1 MSDVND
7 LTFVTTD
14 ALVRELLNRCEC
26 CVVVAQYF
34 TNDDSVTI
42 YSTPYGPEVEVCQ
55 GWLSSELDLLRHA
68 GHRLSILNEGLDRNA
83 QMPEANT

>member
-14 ALVRELLNRCEC
+14 ALVRELLNRCKC
-26 CVVVAQYF
+26 CVVAADFF
-34 TNDDSVTI
+34 TNDGSVTI
-42 YSTPYGPEVEVCQ
+42 YSTPWPDAEVHE

-68 GHRLSILNEGLDRNA
+68 GHRLSVLNEGLDRNA